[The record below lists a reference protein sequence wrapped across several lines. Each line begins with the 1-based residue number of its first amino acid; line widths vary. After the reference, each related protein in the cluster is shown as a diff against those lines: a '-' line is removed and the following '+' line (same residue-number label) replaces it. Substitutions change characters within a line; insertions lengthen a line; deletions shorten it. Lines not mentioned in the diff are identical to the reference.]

1 MASASSRRLLGA
13 AAFGIGG
20 LVVLGLVGRLALPVL
35 QGSLFPVPSVEPV
48 AAADVPSPEVVAR
61 ALDQAI
67 VGAGGDLPPKPGAGE
82 AAVVPLP
89 QGLSPGDLQDRL
101 REDPRLAGAEVYV
114 TRADALLWRL
124 RVFAGSDRLL
134 LRELRPWLP
143 EAPPHPPGNPPELV
157 LLVDLRDGE
166 GERALTWRSPL
177 GVILQPFAPS
187 TLRLAGEAARASR
200 SVVGAVTPGEPVTEQ
215 IQAVPHISGVL
226 VEEPF
231 DHGEDALLA
240 TLAEQDLVLL
250 DGCPRGC
257 LDPDRA
263 RDAGVSLLRVAVQ
276 LGRDDGAGE
285 QPERALARN
294 LAAQWGY
301 GLVVA
306 PGSAEG
312 LRRAEALVEAAK
324 GDGLPVVF
332 VEEAARQHGLLA
344 RPG

>member
-1 MASASSRRLLGA
+1 MA
-13 AAFGIGG
+13 
-20 LVVLGLVGRLALPVL
+20 LGLVGRLALPVL
-35 QGSLFPVPSVEPV
+35 QDSLFPVPAVELVASTDAPSV
-48 AAADVPSPEVVAR
+48 EVVAR

-67 VGAGGDLPPKPGAGE
+67 VGAGGELPPKPGAGE

-89 QGLSPGDLQDRL
+89 QGLSPRELQERL
-101 REDPRLAGAEVYV
+101 REDPRLGGAEIYV

-124 RVFAGSDRLL
+124 RIFAGSERLL

-143 EAPPHPPGNPPELV
+143 DAPPHPPGNPPELV

-166 GERALTWRSPL
+166 GERALAWRSPL

-200 SVVGAVTPGEPVTEQ
+200 SVVGAVAPGEPVADQ
-215 IQAVPHISGVL
+215 IQAIPHISGVL
-226 VEEPF
+226 VEQPF
-231 DHGEDALLA
+231 EDAEDALLEA
-240 TLAEQDLVLL
+240 VSERDLVLL

-263 RDAGVSLLRVAVQ
+263 RAAGVPLLRVAVQ

-285 QPERALARN
+285 APERALARN
-294 LAAQWGY
+294 LAVQWGY

-312 LRRAEALVEAAK
+312 LRRAEALVESAK
-324 GDGLPVVF
+324 DDGLPVIF